1 MKMFK
6 QSGVRW
12 FLVLF
17 VLIHVGCLI
26 GLLTFD
32 EESLSGFNP
41 QSPNLTHIFGTTTT
55 GVDIGYIL
63 AKSIPITLWFLTLSV
78 VAVLCFALCMG
89 IVFGYFQR
97 LNSYVPLLRLIEIV
111 NSIPMLM
118 VLVIL
123 GYYHWLFW
131 GTFLILLVV
140 FKWPLTAQIVQG
152 LAMSQRRSIP
162 VMVAQGTG
170 FKNHLILRHYFL
182 PKILK
187 ALMPKIPT
195 LAISI
200 FNTLAIMDYLGYSF
214 IGTPSLGSLI
224 AEGKDNLYAPWILL
238 SGLGGLLVVNLPFI
252 IWSFLGVAANN
263 NSKRLTRA

>member
-1 MKMFK
+1 
-6 QSGVRW
+6 
-12 FLVLF
+12 
-17 VLIHVGCLI
+17 
-26 GLLTFD
+26 
-32 EESLSGFNP
+32 
-41 QSPNLTHIFGTTTT
+41 
-55 GVDIGYIL
+55 
-63 AKSIPITLWFLTLSV
+63 
-78 VAVLCFALCMG
+78 
-89 IVFGYFQR
+89 
-97 LNSYVPLLRLIEIV
+97 
-111 NSIPMLM
+111 MLM

-152 LAMSQRRSIP
+152 LAMSQQRSIP
-162 VMVAQGTG
+162 VMVAQGAG

-238 SGLGGLLVVNLPFI
+238 SGLSGLLVVNLPFI
-252 IWSFLGVAANN
+252 TWSFLGVAANN
-263 NSKRLTRA
+263 NGKRLTHA